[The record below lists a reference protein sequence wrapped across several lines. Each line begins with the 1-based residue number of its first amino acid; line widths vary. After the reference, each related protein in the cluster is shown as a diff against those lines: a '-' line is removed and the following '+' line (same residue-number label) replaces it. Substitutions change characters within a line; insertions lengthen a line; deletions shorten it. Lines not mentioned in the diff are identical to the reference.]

1 MESLGFESL
10 EFDACLFRNN
20 ELGILV
26 VLYVDDLLIAA
37 PDTKLIDR
45 TRDGLKR
52 SYDLKELG
60 EDKRFLGFDVIRD
73 REARKL
79 GVYIFHRHGDR
90 TSKEWPPTSLTAL
103 GADQVLSSGTYFR
116 NRYVESGAS
125 TPIASLSHDLA
136 VLSQLTVT
144 APVDNV
150 LQNSAQVFLQGLY
163 PPAGSAATQ
172 KLANGTAT
180 DPPLGGYQY
189 IPSSSLLTPE
199 TLHQLQ
205 TLADQHEWGL
215 AYNASSPIR
224 AVSGSV
230 LAAQILSSLNTT
242 LTTSTKTSGLQMGIQ
257 FGAYGTFMAFFGLA
271 QLPAASADFTG
282 IVDYAS
288 AFVLELVT
296 NSTAKP
302 PAPADVSVR
311 FLFSNGSAGLSEQGL
326 QAFPLFGRAETTL
339 PWTTFVEEM
348 GKISLGDTA
357 DCTTSS
363 GGDGGEGGGGVSRA
377 AAGVI
382 GALVAIVVVLL
393 LEALVMAVAGLR
405 VAKKKGLSAKESQ
418 ADDRST
424 STR

>member
-1 MESLGFESL
+1 M
-10 EFDACLFRNN
+10 
-20 ELGILV
+20 
-26 VLYVDDLLIAA
+26 IAA

-73 REARKL
+73 REARKNSYTYGSGL
-79 GVYIFHRHGDR
+79 ARQWGVYIFYHHGDR
-90 TSKEWPPTSLTAL
+90 TSKKWPPTSLTAL

-116 NRYVESGAS
+116 NRYIESGAS

-136 VLSQLTVT
+136 K
-144 APVDNV
+144 P
-150 LQNSAQVFLQGLY
+150 
-163 PPAGSAATQ
+163 
-172 KLANGTAT
+172 ANGTAT

-189 IPSSSLLTPE
+189 IFSSSLLTPE

-215 AYNASSPIR
+215 AYNASFPIR

-230 LAAQILSSLNTT
+230 LAVQILSSLNTT
-242 LTTSTKTSGLQMGIQ
+242 LTTSTKTSGLKMGIM

-282 IVDYAS
+282 VVDYAS

-302 PAPADVSVR
+302 PALADVSVR
-311 FLFSNGSAGLSEQGL
+311 FLFSNGSSGLSEQGL
-326 QAFPLFGRAETTL
+326 
-339 PWTTFVEEM
+339 
-348 GKISLGDTA
+348 
-357 DCTTSS
+357 
-363 GGDGGEGGGGVSRA
+363 
-377 AAGVI
+377 
-382 GALVAIVVVLL
+382 
-393 LEALVMAVAGLR
+393 
-405 VAKKKGLSAKESQ
+405 
-418 ADDRST
+418 
-424 STR
+424 